1 MKEIRNNLYK
11 NIDFYFYKNKHL
23 IFYILIGLFSLF
35 CELIIRKILIYFFF
49 NNLLASIISLFIG
62 ILICFLL
69 NLLINFNVPKYYFFR
84 SLIYFFIIASLSYL
98 FQFIIK
104 QFLPIQKL
112 DFEETRILIASCFF
126 IVAYFFHLKFSFK
139 NRRKVGVA
147 IYLNNNEDI
156 LDIYSKVGLYP
167 DFIHI
172 DLIDE
177 SMFNKTTDIKL
188 KKIEKIK
195 KLWPNHDVH
204 FHIMSKFPLKWIEKI
219 YKYSDIIYFH
229 YESLDNQKKVIDL
242 IHKNNVRPGI
252 VLHSKYKYNNI
263 EEKVHNFSE
272 ILLLCIE
279 EPGYSGQNFME
290 EANAL
295 IRRLNQIKKRIRFQ
309 VCIDGGITSDL
320 IPNLKCDKVVSGS
333 DILKSSSPK
342 KQIMRLQTLS
352 RYEK

>member
-126 IVAYFFHLKFSFK
+126 IVAYFFHLKFSF
-139 NRRKVGVA
+139 
-147 IYLNNNEDI
+147 
-156 LDIYSKVGLYP
+156 
-167 DFIHI
+167 
-172 DLIDE
+172 
-177 SMFNKTTDIKL
+177 
-188 KKIEKIK
+188 
-195 KLWPNHDVH
+195 
-204 FHIMSKFPLKWIEKI
+204 
-219 YKYSDIIYFH
+219 
-229 YESLDNQKKVIDL
+229 
-242 IHKNNVRPGI
+242 
-252 VLHSKYKYNNI
+252 
-263 EEKVHNFSE
+263 
-272 ILLLCIE
+272 
-279 EPGYSGQNFME
+279 
-290 EANAL
+290 
-295 IRRLNQIKKRIRFQ
+295 
-309 VCIDGGITSDL
+309 
-320 IPNLKCDKVVSGS
+320 
-333 DILKSSSPK
+333 
-342 KQIMRLQTLS
+342 
-352 RYEK
+352 